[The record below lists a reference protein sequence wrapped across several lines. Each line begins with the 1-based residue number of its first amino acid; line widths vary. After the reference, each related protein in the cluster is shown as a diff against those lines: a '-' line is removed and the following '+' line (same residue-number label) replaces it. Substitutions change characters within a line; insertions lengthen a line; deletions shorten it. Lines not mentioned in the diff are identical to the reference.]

1 MEMEEPKM
9 NRINCSDPQQ
19 NPAAGRLSA
28 DWLEETQAK
37 EKQEDKRE
45 KPPYPSFCRPLKRD

>member
-1 MEMEEPKM
+1 MEEPKM

-45 KPPYPSFCRPLKRD
+45 KPPYPSFCRPLNRD